1 MVEIAAHYIAEQNNF
16 QGNAIDFWVTAKAG
30 VNKQID

>member
-1 MVEIAAHYIAEQNNF
+1 MVEISAYYIAEHNNF